1 MTARTGTAGGGEPP
15 LVAFEDQLAALCR
28 QDKYRD
34 MAESFASFV
43 KTHAGTDYLA
53 FEPIPECIRAHLVE
67 KTQAPSAVVT
77 LTLRNPN
84 WVTELHSKL
93 HDPAAFATFVTA
105 LETDVTEIAKMT
117 KKLH

>member
-1 MTARTGTAGGGEPP
+1 MTARTATAGVGEPP

-34 MAESFASFV
+34 IAESFAAFV
-43 KTHAGTDYLA
+43 KAHAGTDYLA
-53 FEPIPECIRAHLVE
+53 FEPIPEFIRARLVE
-67 KTQAPSAVVT
+67 KTQAPSAVTT
-77 LTLRNPN
+77 LTLRKPN

-105 LETDVTEIAKMT
+105 LEASVTEIAKTT
-117 KKLH
+117 KKPH